1 MSSNERGSTSDT
13 LPGCAESGSQVRE
26 RYVSDLDDIPTHHAS
41 ADAADN
47 VRMLQMEN
55 AALIDG
61 LRALNDQVRRL
72 EAERNLFLLAGT
84 EQRGLPAMQRPAELK
99 EQMPDFAVHSA
110 RQDEYP
116 NFMKRGRPVIRA
128 SEGAR
133 RTRSEEAPRTPG
145 LRGTGEACK
154 QNCATIV
161 IGEHAR
167 MEYQ

>member
-84 EQRGLPAMQRPAELK
+84 EQRGLPAMQTSIYETTIYSTCRAQGANAGFRRP
-99 EQMPDFAVHSA
+99 F
-110 RQDEYP
+110 
-116 NFMKRGRPVIRA
+116 
-128 SEGAR
+128 
-133 RTRSEEAPRTPG
+133 
-145 LRGTGEACK
+145 GTS
-154 QNCATIV
+154 
-161 IGEHAR
+161 R
-167 MEYQ
+167 